1 MLQALWCLG
10 HRKEHTEWIY
20 FINYNFSD
28 DDKGGGGGP
37 PSYTFEFPV
46 YHNLPE
52 TSIFW
57 FMYYLYID

>member
-1 MLQALWCLG
+1 MIKG
-10 HRKEHTEWIY
+10 
-20 FINYNFSD
+20 
-28 DDKGGGGGP
+28 GGGGGP